1 MKIRSATK
9 FDQADLDRMILDYR
23 QYSPIP
29 SLRDAED
36 LGAFHTICAEIFAGR
51 GQIWVAEK
59 DSQLIGMLIAYIV
72 PNLWAPNLLS
82 LNELAY
88 WVDPE
93 HRGSSAGYRLLKEYK
108 TYGDQCK
115 AQGRIDYYTISKMVN
130 SPDLRY
136 DKWGFEKVEE
146 MWRS

>member
-1 MKIRSATK
+1 MIRSATK
-9 FDQADLDRMILDYR
+9 FDQPALDRMILDYR
-23 QYSPIP
+23 TYSPIEA
-29 SLRDAED
+29 LRSAED
-36 LGAFHTICAEIFAGR
+36 LQCFHSICAEIFAGR
-51 GQIWVAEK
+51 GQIFVAEK
-59 DSQLIGMLIAYIV
+59 NSELIGMLIAYIV
-72 PNLWAPNLLS
+72 PNLWSSDILS

-88 WVDPE
+88 WVDPQ

-108 TYGDQCK
+108 TYGDLLK
-115 AQGRIDYYTISKMVN
+115 DQGRIDYYTISKMVN